1 MEKTAVIT
9 PFGLWEFLRM
19 PFGLKNAGQT
29 FQRFVDNILAGIPHV
44 FVYMDDILVAS
55 PTAAEHKK
63 DVKRV
68 MEVLE
73 QHGLVIN
80 REKCQF
86 QKSQVEFLGHL
97 VDKNGVRPLPAKVE
111 AITKYPRPTTCS
123 QLLGMINF
131 YRRFIRGRPAS

>member
-1 MEKTAVIT
+1 MY
-9 PFGLWEFLRM
+9 
-19 PFGLKNAGQT
+19 
-29 FQRFVDNILAGIPHV
+29 V

-55 PTAAEHKK
+55 PTADEHKK

-111 AITKYPRPTTCS
+111 AITKYP
-123 QLLGMINF
+123 
-131 YRRFIRGRPAS
+131 